1 MVITASLLSV
11 IPLLIAFIMLQ
22 RFWKSG
28 LTAGSV
34 K

>member
-1 MVITASLLSV
+1 V
-11 IPLLIAFIMLQ
+11 IPLVVAFIMLQ